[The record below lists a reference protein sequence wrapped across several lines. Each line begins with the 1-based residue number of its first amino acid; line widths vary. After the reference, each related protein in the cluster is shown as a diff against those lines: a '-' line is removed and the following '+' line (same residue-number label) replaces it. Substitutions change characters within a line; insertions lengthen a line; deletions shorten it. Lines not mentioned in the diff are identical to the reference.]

1 MRSIFPDIFFSDF
14 KWIRENRPPRF
25 FKTFFHHFGV
35 AQIFIL
41 AEPVER
47 WSLFRIMEWL
57 RSIELAEFAT
67 NLRGTGVHGG
77 LITLEPGFSG
87 EHFATLLQMSQK
99 KTLLRKH
106 LQINFETLLD
116 DEQLQVTKIL
126 YYKLYCLG
134 LFWKKGPFR
143 VFSFF

>member
-1 MRSIFPDIFFSDF
+1 MVHDF
-14 KWIRENRPPRF
+14 ISN
-25 FKTFFHHFGV
+25 
-35 AQIFIL
+35 L

-77 LITLEPGFSG
+77 LIALEPGFGG

-106 LQINFETLLD
+106 LHNNFEMLLD
-116 DEQLQVTKIL
+116 DEQQQVP
-126 YYKLYCLG
+126 
-134 LFWKKGPFR
+134 WSSE
-143 VFSFF
+143 FSGKYLWFLV